1 MVYAGAAA
9 IFAAGIT
16 LINAAGTSTT
26 VPMKAEAGATT
37 TADPYTG
44 MLWPTNEGRYNTGMG
59 GHED

>member
-9 IFAAGIT
+9 IFVAGIT

-26 VPMKAEAGATT
+26 VPMKAEAGVTT
-37 TADPYTG
+37 TADPYTA
-44 MLWPTNEGRYNTGMG
+44 MLWPTKEGRYSTGMG